1 MYLNRF
7 RKVQFISNPS
17 PDHSSF
23 NDYIVTIKFHLFSIF
38 IIIPDVFYSKTEFVT
53 VKVSYLEPF
62 EGDPQFGV
70 DYIIGHFRCCVGV
83 FAYISFESS
92 LWSAEIH
99 GPKSVSAKPKT
110 GPERY
115 EQSGIRPDHIKFE
128 TPESGPD
135 LPGGP

>member
-23 NDYIVTIKFHLFSIF
+23 NDYIVTIKFHLFSIC

-53 VKVSYLEPF
+53 VNVSYLEPF

-70 DYIIGHFRCCVGV
+70 GYIIGHFRCCVGV
-83 FAYISFESS
+83 FR
-92 LWSAEIH
+92 L
-99 GPKSVSAKPKT
+99 
-110 GPERY
+110 
-115 EQSGIRPDHIKFE
+115 HIF
-128 TPESGPD
+128 
-135 LPGGP
+135 